1 MTTSGT
7 AAPQEAA
14 EPPVSAGYRYYVL
27 AILVFVYMLNF
38 VDRQIIGILA
48 APLKQEFQLSDSQFG
63 LLGGIAFASVYSTL
77 AIPLAWLA
85 DRYSRVWIMTG
96 ALAVWSGFTAL
107 CGMAGSFT
115 QLFLCRMG
123 VGVGEAGGVA
133 PAYSLISDYFPP
145 HQRARAL
152 AVFAFGIPLGMAAGT
167 LVGGLLAATYGWRT
181 AFIVVGLLGLL
192 VAPLLRLTVR
202 DPKRGGTDAVKTQ
215 AQIEALAAAPAG
227 SDKAGKIAAQIMLGI
242 GASALILA
250 ALVQFAGLK
259 LGNPLL
265 FVFGGLLA
273 VVIGVSLMVARRTAS
288 VVIPKRSFWLL
299 ALGAASSSVCG
310 YGVAGWLPLF
320 FMRSFNL
327 TLAQTSWYYSGIAL
341 IGGILGIWMGGAIAD
356 KLSKRGKGAYP
367 LVPAIAFLISAPCF
381 ILAMNS
387 PWLIGLVLPGG
398 GSHSQQLIL
407 AFLIFLLPT
416 GLNLAWLGPVSAA
429 VQHLVPSAMR
439 STASALF
446 LLINNLLGI
455 AVGFFYFGWMS
466 DLLAPRF
473 GDESL
478 RWAIYTGMGFYVL
491 AAVLLFSASRT
502 LKRDWVD

>member
-1 MTTSGT
+1 MTATDA
-7 AAPQEAA
+7 AAPAKT
-14 EPPVSAGYRYYVL
+14 GYRYYVL
-27 AILVFVYMLNF
+27 AVLILVYMLNF
-38 VDRQIIGILA
+38 LDRQIIGILA
-48 APLKQEFQLSDSQFG
+48 APLKEHFGMSDSEFG

-85 DRYSRVWIMTG
+85 DRFSRVWIMTG

-107 CGMAGSFT
+107 CGVAGSFG

-133 PAYSLISDYFPP
+133 PAYSLIADYFPP
-145 HQRARAL
+145 QQRARAL
-152 AVFAFGIPLGMAAGT
+152 AAFAFGIPLGTAAGT
-167 LVGGLLAATYGWRT
+167 LVGGLLAARYGWQV
-181 AFIVVGLLGLL
+181 AFIAVGLIGLL

-202 DPKRGGTDAVKTQ
+202 DPKRGGTDAVKTE
-215 AQIEALAAAPAG
+215 AQIAAIAAAPEVGAG
-227 SDKAGKIAAQIMLGI
+227 GAGRVAALVMLGLAA
-242 GASALILA
+242 GALGLA
-250 ALVQFAGLK
+250 ALIHFAGLP
-259 LGNPLL
+259 LGNPLI
-265 FVFGGLLA
+265 FAFGGLLA
-273 VVIGVSLMVARRTAS
+273 GVIGVSLMIARRTAS
-288 VVIPKRSFWLL
+288 AVIPKKSFWLL

-320 FMRSFNL
+320 FMRSFDL
-327 TLAQTSWYYSGIAL
+327 TLVQTSWYYSGIAL
-341 IGGILGIWMGGAIAD
+341 IGGLAGIWGGGVVAD

-367 LVPAIAFLISAPCF
+367 LTPAIAFLISAPCF

-387 PWLIGLVLPGG
+387 PWLIGLIFPGG
-398 GSHSQQLIL
+398 GTQAQQLTV
-407 AFLIFLLPT
+407 AFLIFLIPT
-416 GLNLAWLGPVSAA
+416 GLNLTWLGPITAA
-429 VQHLVPSAMR
+429 VQHLVPAPMR

-466 DLLAPRF
+466 DLLKPQF

-478 RWAIYTGMGFYVL
+478 RWSIYTGMGFYIL
-491 AAVLLFSASRT
+491 AALLLIGASRT